1 MEQPAVYLSHSL
13 TFLKG
18 YFQNPRAVGSLLPS
32 SRSLAAAI
40 CRPYLSAEG
49 RSTVLE
55 VGAGTGPI
63 TRYFGSILRPGDEFD
78 VCEMNEDFADVLE
91 EHVLSHEVFAP
102 AVAQG
107 RVRLLRIAAQ
117 KLHPERKYDFVICGL
132 PFTSLKLADVRQILS
147 VIRACMKPGAVFSYY
162 EYAWLRR
169 LARNLALI
177 DRKRIRE
184 VSDYMTDHIAR
195 YQFERHT
202 IWKNLPPAHV
212 RHLRFFDG
220 TENVAPTCRQ

>member
-1 MEQPAVYLSHSL
+1 MHMSHPL

-18 YFQNPRAVGSLLPS
+18 YIRNPRAVGSLLPS
-32 SRSLAAAI
+32 SRTLAAAI
-40 CRPYLSAEG
+40 CRPYLNAAG

-78 VCEMNEDFADVLE
+78 VCEMSEEFADVLE
-91 EHVLSHEVFAP
+91 EHVLTNDDFAS

-107 RVRLLRIAAQ
+107 RVRLLRIPAQ
-117 KLHPERKYDFVICGL
+117 KLNPERKYDFVICGL
-132 PFTSLKLADVRQILS
+132 PFTSLHLADVREVLS
-147 VIRACMKPGAVFSYY
+147 VIQACMKPGAVFSYY

-177 DRKRIRE
+177 DRRRIRD
-184 VSDYMTDHIAR
+184 VSDHMSENITR
-195 YQFERHT
+195 FQFERHT
-202 IWKNLPPAHV
+202 IWRNLPPAHV
-212 RHLRFFDG
+212 RHLRFCD
-220 TENVAPTCRQ
+220 